1 LHLPGK
7 PATLRAAD
15 QPLLPAWNHGHDWP
29 LFLKHLCKATVMTNG
44 RDHRIDFFRGL
55 ALIFIFWDHV
65 PDNPFAQ
72 LTLRNFGFSDAAEV
86 FVFLAGYAAVLA
98 YGRVAQRDGYV
109 VACLRILRRT
119 WVLYVAHIFL
129 LTLLMGIVFV
139 ANNHVETRDMVREMG
154 LEYFVGNPQQAL
166 ADELLLRFKPNLT
179 DPLPLY
185 ILLMGAL
192 PLILPIL
199 LRSVALTIGLSVT
212 LYMMVPLLGWNLR
225 AYEGGGYWYFNPV
238 AWQLIFVLGGSFAL
252 HTRREPS
259 ATMPA
264 RPVWQQPLF
273 LVAAA
278 YLLVTGFI
286 TFLWKFPDVHDALL
300 PAALTHLIYPISKTD
315 LSPLRLLHFIA
326 LVYVVAKLLPS
337 SLNWLDNW
345 PVQQTC
351 RMGRYSLEIFC
362 LGVLLAPLADMA
374 NALAD
379 DGWQMRVITALLGVG
394 LMLLL
399 SNWLEL
405 NKRLGSP
412 KGVQVAE
419 V

>member
-1 LHLPGK
+1 
-7 PATLRAAD
+7 
-15 QPLLPAWNHGHDWP
+15 
-29 LFLKHLCKATVMTNG
+29 MTNG

-98 YGRVAQRDGYV
+98 YGRVAQRDGYG

-192 PLILPIL
+192 PLILPIMM
-199 LRSVALTIGLSVT
+199 RSAAVAVGLSIT
-212 LYMMVPLLGWNLR
+212 LYMMVPSFGWNLR
-225 AYEGGGYWYFNPV
+225 AYEGGGFWYFNPL
-238 AWQLIFVLGGSFAL
+238 AWQLIFVLGGAL
-252 HTRREPS
+252 AMYTQRRSVPRTTATRPS
-259 ATMPA
+259 
-264 RPVWQQPLF
+264 WQQPLF
-273 LVAAA
+273 LSAVL
-278 YLLVTGFI
+278 YLLITGTI
-286 TFLWKFPDVHDALL
+286 AFLWKFPAVHDALL
-300 PAALTHLIYPISKTD
+300 PKTFTDLIYPIDKTN
-315 LSPLRLLHFIA
+315 LSPLRLIHFIA
-326 LVYVVAKLLPS
+326 LVYIVAKLLPGS
-337 SLNWLDNW
+337 HKWIDNW
-345 PVQQTC
+345 PAQQTC

-379 DGWQMRVITALLGVG
+379 DAWQMRVITALLGLG

-412 KGVQVAE
+412 KTAAAARA
-419 V
+419 